1 MIGDSEDFQNRLVAV
16 LPTRWFADQSPVRDA
31 ILAGL
36 AAGWSWS
43 YGVLQYVKSQ
53 SRIASATGIWLDM
66 IARDFFGSRLQRW
79 TDQGDDAFRLRIQ
92 RELFRE
98 RGTRAA
104 VASVLQDL
112 TARAPVIFEP
122 ARTTDTGGYGSA
134 SARVTG
140 LGYGTAGG
148 WGSLL
153 LPFQC
158 FVTAFRP
165 MGSGIALVSGWNN
178 SGGGYCAGAIEYAD
192 LSMVQ
197 GEVTDEDINAAIT
210 SVMPAASIAWTRIS
224 N

>member
-1 MIGDSEDFQNRLVAV
+1 MIGDLEDFQNRLVAV
-16 LPTRWFADQSPVRDA
+16 LPTRWFADQSPIRDA

-36 AAGWSWS
+36 ATGWSWS
-43 YGVLQYVKSQ
+43 YGILQYVKAQ
-53 SRIASATGIWLDM
+53 TRIASASGVWLDV
-66 IARDFFGSRLQRW
+66 IARDFFGSEMQRW
-79 TDQGDDAFRLRIQ
+79 SGQDDDAFRLRIQ

-112 TARAPVIFEP
+112 TGRAPMIFEP
-122 ARTTDTGGYGSA
+122 ARPTDTGGYGSA
-134 SARVTG
+134 SATVTG
-140 LGYGTAGG
+140 LGYNIAGG

-158 FVTAFRP
+158 FVTAYRP
-165 MGSGIALVSGWNN
+165 MGSGIALVAGWNS
-178 SGGGYCAGAIEYAD
+178 SGGGYCVGAIEYAN

-197 GEVTDEDINAAIT
+197 GEVTDDDINAAIT
-210 SVMPAASIAWTRIS
+210 SVMPAASIAWTCIS

>member
-1 MIGDSEDFQNRLVAV
+1 MIGDPEDIQNRLVAV

-43 YGVLQYVKSQ
+43 YGILQYVRAQ
-53 SRIASATGIWLDM
+53 SRIASASGIWLDV
-66 IARDFFGSRLQRW
+66 IARDFFGVQLQRGSGQ
-79 TDQGDDAFRLRIQ
+79 DDDAFRLRIQ

-112 TARAPVIFEP
+112 TGRAPVIFEP
-122 ARTTDTGGYGSA
+122 ARTMDTGGYGSA
-134 SARVTG
+134 SATVSG
-140 LGYGTAGG
+140 LGYGAAGG

-165 MGSGIALVSGWNN
+165 MGSGIALVSGWN
-178 SGGGYCAGAIEYAD
+178 SPGGGYCVGAIEYAN

-224 N
+224 S